1 MIDELLQ
8 KAVHDKA
15 AARTVADVRIGLC
28 YTAVKLDNSS
38 VGVGLT
44 FRESLWQKQC
54 ACRGEPLAGSSAA
67 DLTGY
72 ITSADCIER
81 AVGIATANALL
92 NTPDADVVG
101 GDTLECIKPAADD
114 TVGMVGYFGP
124 LVLQLQGTVKE
135 LRIFERKEARAP
147 GVYPAEEAPEFLR
160 SCSVAVITGTT
171 LINRTMEPL
180 LEASAGCRTVAVV
193 GASTPIAPGIFAG
206 YPVHLLSGV
215 VVQDP
220 AAVLRI
226 VSEGGGMKIFKKHIR
241 KVNAYPS

>member
-1 MIDELLQ
+1 MIDERLK
-8 KAVHDKA
+8 KAVQEKA
-15 AARTVADVRIGLC
+15 INRTVLDVRIGLC
-28 YTAVKLDNSS
+28 YTAVKLDNGS

-44 FRESLWQKQC
+44 FRESLSQKQC
-54 ACRGEPLAGSSAA
+54 ACRGEPLAGRSAS

-72 ITSADCIER
+72 ILSSDFIER

-101 GDTLECIKPAADD
+101 GDTLERIRPAADD

-124 LVLQLQGTVKE
+124 LVPQLTGAVKE

-147 GVYPAEEAPEFLR
+147 GVHPAEEAPAFLR
-160 SCSVAVITGTT
+160 SCSVAIITGTT
-171 LINRTMEPL
+171 LINGTMEPL
-180 LEASAGCRTVAVV
+180 LEAAAGCRTVAVV
-193 GASTPIAPGIFAG
+193 GASTPIAPGVFAG

-215 VVQDP
+215 VVEDP

-241 KVNAYPS
+241 KVNAYLS